1 MIGTAPR
8 SPAQDRKTCSLI
20 GIRNAVADTNTDTGR
35 ATKVRKT
42 PAASA
47 ISTSRRFSRSGTASR
62 PSITNSPI
70 WAIQPMPSTNDRVAP
85 RCGSWALPSISAQ
98 A

>member
-8 SPAQDRKTCSLI
+8 SPAQDKKTCSLN
-20 GIRNAVADTNTDTGR
+20 GIRNGVADKNTDAGR
-35 ATKVRKT
+35 ATKVRKR

-47 ISTSRRFSRSGTASR
+47 ISTSRTPRRSGTASR

-70 WAIQPMPSTNDRVAP
+70 WAIQPTPSTKERVAP
-85 RCGSWALPSISAQ
+85 RCGSWALPSINAH